1 MEKET
6 LSKLETVVQ
15 KMLGNID
22 QLKKEN
28 SSLNSQL
35 QEKLLKIDELENRI
49 SAVTSDQNDIS
60 TRVSS
65 LIESIEEW
73 ESIYDVDTPESV
85 LEAKLP
91 STAGANSVPKK
102 ESSLFEI
109 GD

>member
-6 LSKLETVVQ
+6 LSKLESVVQ
-15 KMLGNID
+15 KMIGNIN

-35 QEKLLKIDELENRI
+35 QEKQLKIDELENRI

-73 ESIYDVDTPESV
+73 ESLGDLDDNDS
-85 LEAKLP
+85 LEIATEP
-91 STAGANSVPKK
+91 ASADGNIGSKK
-102 ESSLFEI
+102 ESPLFDMGE
-109 GD
+109 